1 MNILAIAKR
10 LFPALLPLLVMLGS
24 PACSTTK
31 GGFNFFSVE
40 QDKKLGAQVKA
51 QVEQQYAI
59 LPERGHEE
67 VYRYVRHI
75 RDRILESGKVPNR
88 DAFSWELKI
97 IDDLETLNAFVT
109 PGGYIYVFSGLIA
122 FLDSEDQLAGV
133 LGHEI
138 AHAALRHSTRQLSK
152 VYSASF
158 AASLAAGAAG
168 IDPGTV
174 SELATGLLSLSFSRG
189 HETEADKYSVIFLC
203 ETPYYAAGA
212 AGFFR
217 KIEGQASTPSFLS
230 THPDPGN
237 RVEKIEAQ
245 AEELGCRGQERNEK
259 DYQRIKA
266 LLKP

>member
-1 MNILAIAKR
+1 MSARLPR
-10 LFPALLPLLVMLGS
+10 LFIFLLVVAL
-24 PACSTTK
+24 PACSPTR
-31 GGFNFFSVE
+31 GGFNFFSLE

-51 QVEQQYAI
+51 QVEQQYPI
-59 LPERGHEE
+59 MPERGNEE
-67 VYRYVRHI
+67 LYRYVRQV
-75 RDRILESGKVPNR
+75 RDNILNSGKVPNR
-88 DAFSWELKI
+88 NAFTWEVKI

-109 PGGYIYVFSGLIA
+109 PGGYIYVFSGLIR

-152 VYSASF
+152 VYSTSFVASVG
-158 AASLAAGAAG
+158 AGAVG
-168 IDPGTV
+168 MDPNAV

-203 ETPYYAAGA
+203 ETPYRAAGA

-230 THPDPGN
+230 THPNPGN